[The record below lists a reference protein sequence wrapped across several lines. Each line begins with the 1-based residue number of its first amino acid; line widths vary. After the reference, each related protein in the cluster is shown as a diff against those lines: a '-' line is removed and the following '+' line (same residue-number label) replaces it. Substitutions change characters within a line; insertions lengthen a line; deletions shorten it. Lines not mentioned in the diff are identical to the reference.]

1 MSIFLGKKARKNCK
15 NFYLSIY
22 HRRMKELANM
32 KKSRM
37 EESSIH
43 RRHSTLKRACEEENS
58 VIFSNLC
65 ENWLEV
71 SRIKNKASTL
81 ARYEAVIQNHILPF
95 FSTEEIKDLSS
106 AQINMFIERLLTDKG
121 LSAKSVNDI
130 ATILAQILK
139 FGKKNGTIKNLD
151 LNIAKPTVNKKELP
165 VLSLEEQ
172 EKLIKAIKDNV
183 TNENIGI
190 LLSLFTGMR
199 IGEICAL
206 QKKDIDL
213 ANGIVSINKTMQ
225 RINSKRNG
233 KSGTQIIIDTPK
245 TQRSVRKIPLPEFLL
260 FEIKRLMRD
269 TEENAWLLTGRT
281 DKFTEPRSYQNIFKK
296 YLEKAGVC
304 NTNFHAL
311 RHTFATRAVEK
322 GVDVKTLSEILGHST
337 VSFTMERY
345 VHPSLSIKK
354 SNIEK
359 LSSLY

>member
-1 MSIFLGKKARKNCK
+1 
-15 NFYLSIY
+15 
-22 HRRMKELANM
+22 MKEMANM
-32 KKSRM
+32 KKSRI
-37 EESSIH
+37 EKNDIYKH
-43 RRHSTLKRACEEENS
+43 HCEVKCGCDGENS
-58 VIFSNLC
+58 VLFGSLC
-65 ENWLEV
+65 ERWLEV
-71 SRIKNKASTL
+71 ARIKNKLSTL
-81 ARYEAVIQNHILPF
+81 ARYEAVMRNHILPF
-95 FSTEEIKDLSS
+95 FGAKEIKDLSS
-106 AQINMFIERLLTDKG
+106 AQINMFVERLLTDKG

-139 FGKKNGTIKNLD
+139 FGEKNGIIED
-151 LNIAKPTVNKKELP
+151 FDFSIVKPTVNKKELP

-172 EKLIKAIKDNV
+172 KKLIKAIKDNV
-183 TNENIGI
+183 THENIGI

-213 ANGIVSINKTMQ
+213 TNGIVSINKTMQ
-225 RINSKRNG
+225 RINLKGNRAAS
-233 KSGTQIIIDTPK
+233 TQIIIDAPK
-245 TQRSVRKIPLPEFLL
+245 TQRSVRKIPLPEFLIV
-260 FEIKRLMRD
+260 EVKRLMSD
-269 TEENAWLLTGRT
+269 ADENAWLLTGRT

-296 YLEKAGVC
+296 YLEKAGVA

>member
-1 MSIFLGKKARKNCK
+1 
-15 NFYLSIY
+15 
-22 HRRMKELANM
+22 MKELANM
-32 KKSRM
+32 KKSQI
-37 EESSIH
+37 EENDIY
-43 RRHSTLKRACEEENS
+43 RYGSTLRINGDEENS
-58 VIFSNLC
+58 IFFGSLC
-65 ENWLEV
+65 ESWLEV
-71 SRIKNKASTL
+71 VRIKNKTSTL
-81 ARYEAVIQNHILPF
+81 ARYEAVIRNHILPF
-95 FSTEEIKDLSS
+95 FCREEVKDLSS
-106 AQINMFIERLLTDKG
+106 AEINIFVEQLLTDKG

-130 ATILAQILK
+130 VTILVQILK
-139 FGKKNGTIKNLD
+139 FGKNNGRIESFD
-151 LNIAKPTVNKKELP
+151 FSIAKPTVNKKELS

-172 EKLIKAIKDNV
+172 EKLIMTIKGDV
-183 TNENIGI
+183 TNKNIGI

-213 ANGIVSINKTMQ
+213 ANGIVSISKTMQ
-225 RINSKRNG
+225 RVNLKGNG

-245 TQRSVRKIPLPEFLL
+245 TQRSVRKIPLPEFL
-260 FEIKRLMRD
+260 FAEIKRLISEAD
-269 TEENAWLLTGRT
+269 ENTWLLTGRT

-296 YLEKAGVC
+296 YLEKAGVE